1 MTTSFNPVAS
11 FIPVIVRLY
20 GPLNNV
26 RARLALDTG
35 ATQTLIS
42 KETVQFLG
50 YDVDEPV
57 ETIELVTA
65 SGEETSPVIAI
76 RMIEALEQA
85 RRDLPVLCHNLP
97 SGAPFDGLL
106 GLDFFR
112 GQRLTLDFREGLITL
127 D

>member
-1 MTTSFNPVAS
+1 MSTSFNPVAS

-20 GPLNNV
+20 GPLNDV
-26 RARLALDTG
+26 RVRLALDTG
-35 ATQTLIS
+35 ATQTLVN
-42 KETVQFLG
+42 KETAQFLG
-50 YDVDEPV
+50 YDVDEPA
-57 ETIELVTA
+57 ETVGLITA
-65 SGEETSPVIAI
+65 SGEETTSVIAI
-76 RMIEALEQA
+76 RRIEALEQS

-112 GQRLTLDFREGLITL
+112 GQCLTIDFREGLINL